1 MTAHVFCTDLA
12 LERGEPH
19 EGTGAFGERM
29 LLLRWPRGKWRVP
42 RSAAPG
48 LPPAIATALDYL
60 EAKGDWCVMV
70 DGSDAD
76 TPDVIVYPENIRI
89 EGDDLTLAAAIRD
102 WADGNA
108 PDGVPEE
115 RTVILCC
122 TDSRTDACC
131 ARFGFATYKA
141 LAASVDPSRHLLLQS
156 CHLGGCRFATSVA
169 LPQRRERYG
178 RLAPGEVPHFLA
190 AVDAGDVYLP
200 KYRGNAQL
208 DEPAQVA
215 EIAARRWAAKAGCN
229 STEIAVAPQHD
240 DGNAQSFV
248 AEVAGRRL
256 NIRLEAREF
265 IMHGCDD
272 VDQPGHLERRW
283 LVREVAA
290 L

>member
-1 MTAHVFCTDLA
+1 MTAHVFCTDLS

-19 EGTGAFGERM
+19 EGTGDFGARM

-42 RSAAPG
+42 RSASPG

-102 WADGNA
+102 WADGKT

-131 ARFGFATYKA
+131 AR
-141 LAASVDPSRHLLLQS
+141 
-156 CHLGGCRFATSVA
+156 
-169 LPQRRERYG
+169 
-178 RLAPGEVPHFLA
+178 
-190 AVDAGDVYLP
+190 
-200 KYRGNAQL
+200 
-208 DEPAQVA
+208 
-215 EIAARRWAAKAGCN
+215 
-229 STEIAVAPQHD
+229 
-240 DGNAQSFV
+240 
-248 AEVAGRRL
+248 
-256 NIRLEAREF
+256 
-265 IMHGCDD
+265 
-272 VDQPGHLERRW
+272 
-283 LVREVAA
+283 
-290 L
+290 